1 MIHTETSDHDR
12 LQYVSAVLKAYRNN
26 PDTLGHVRASD
37 RKLARHFFDTRV
49 PLKVVRAALALAAL
63 RRACRTDGAD
73 PHEPI
78 RSLHYFKPV
87 IEEVSN
93 LPADSAYFTYIEI
106 KMRDYP
112 VAQ

>member
-1 MIHTETSDHDR
+1 MRNENPYQDR
-12 LQYVSAVLKAYRNN
+12 SQYVSAVLEAYRNN
-26 PDTLGHVRASD
+26 PDTLGHVRTSD
-37 RKLARHFFDTRV
+37 RKLARHFFDDRV

-63 RRACRTDGAD
+63 RRACRGDGAD

-87 IEEVSN
+87 IDEVSK

-106 KMRDYP
+106 KMRDYQA
-112 VAQ
+112 AQ

>member
-1 MIHTETSDHDR
+1 MMHTETSDQDR
-12 LQYVSAVLKAYRNN
+12 SQYVSAVLEAYRNN

-37 RKLARHFFDTRV
+37 RKLARHFFDGRV

-63 RRACRTDGAD
+63 RRVCRADGAD

-87 IEEVSN
+87 IEELSK

-106 KMRDYP
+106 RMREYP
-112 VAQ
+112 AAQ